1 MREVSVERPVA
12 AAVALLA
19 ASCIAAAYA
28 APAPVAVIT
37 DGVDGFT
44 ELGGAYAITIQ
55 EISDRTYAFVA
66 SQDDSGVQII
76 DITRPA
82 EPLPVAA
89 ASDDAGGFTHLY
101 RPEGIAIHDISGRTY
116 AVVASGDDG
125 TQIID
130 ITHPAEPLPVS
141 SVSYARGV
149 LGWGHSVA
157 VRDISNGTYALMV
170 GNHGM
175 QIVDIT
181 HPAEPLPVSGIS
193 HADIRYGL
201 TMTTGAVHEEDGK
214 TYALV
219 AGLESG
225 LCTVTCVKLGSMH
238 VIDITHPAKPLRVAE
253 TGTGGWP
260 RDIAVHEISN
270 RTYAFV
276 ASGDGVRIIDIT
288 RPASPVIVTGITDD
302 ASFAPSGYTELG
314 GAHGIAIHD
323 IGNRTYAVVASQSDS
338 GVQVIDVTRPGN
350 PVPVAAIQ
358 DDVDGFAALGYARD
372 VAVRDI
378 SGRTYAFVAS
388 YDGVQ
393 IMDITDLTPAP
404 PVHTPV
410 VARISTDAIIAH
422 LHTYTISRQFDIA
435 VHDIGNRTYAL
446 TGSPSKVEI
455 TDITHPDDPIP
466 VANFDKRAYGLD
478 DFYMWD
484 IAVHEISNRTYALVG
499 SFGMQIIDITH
510 PDDLLHV
517 AAIPDYFGGSS
528 DLFWNEIAVHDIG
541 NRTYVLAGD
550 NYDKG
555 VQIIDIT
562 RPDNPLP
569 VAALSDAGGF
579 IELDGG
585 GGVAV
590 AETHGRT
597 YAVVTG
603 SFNDS
608 VVIIDMTDPES
619 PVRVPLASIAASTG
633 GFSGLNW
640 ANDVALDLER
650 MSGRM
655 YAVVT
660 GSFED
665 GVQIIDMTDP
675 EFPIQVASLAA
686 GPGEANYVGIT
697 NRSGKTYAVA
707 ADSFNDNVQI
717 IDMTDP
723 ESPVLLQAASTT
735 VDPAW
740 FSGQIAPRPEGVT
753 CTPQGCINLAWLS
766 GPGVDADVAVAQ
778 ISGRT
783 YAVATNTIYHGVQI
797 IDITDPASTTQV
809 ASTPPRFDELFD
821 EISWTDDMATVQ
833 MSGRTYAVAAGSS
846 DDGVQII
853 DITDPEFPTQ
863 VASIA
868 GGPGWFTEP
877 DGTGGVAIT
886 QISGRTYAVA
896 AGSIKDDVFIIDI
909 TEPASPAPV
918 ASITAGPGGFTELLG
933 VRGIATHDIGNRTY
947 AAVASL
953 ADNGVQIIDIT
964 HPADPVP
971 VAAISDDVGG
981 FTELGGAHGIAT
993 HNIGNRTYAAVASL
1007 ADNGVQIIDITHPA
1021 DPVPVAAISDDTG
1034 GFTVLDE
1041 VRDIA
1046 IHDISN
1052 KTYVFVAGDIG
1063 VQVIDITHPAD
1074 PRPVAWLDGA
1084 DNVAIHDISNKT
1096 YALVGDVRRGVYI
1109 MDVTDLEPTQ

>member
-1 MREVSVERPVA
+1 MQKVPIGQPTVA
-12 AAVALLA
+12 VVVLLA
-19 ASCIAAAYA
+19 ASCIATAYA
-28 APAPVAVIT
+28 APAPVAVVM

-44 ELGGAYAITIQ
+44 KLDGAYAIAIK

-82 EPLPVAA
+82 EPLRVAET
-89 ASDDAGGFTHLY
+89 GFVQVP
-101 RPEGIAIHDISGRTY
+101 RDIAIHDISGRTY
-116 AVVASGDDG
+116 AVVASFGDDG
-125 TQIID
+125 IQIID
-130 ITHPAEPLPVS
+130 ITRPAEPLRVY
-141 SVSYARGV
+141 SVSDSKGV
-149 LGWGHSVA
+149 PGRVESVA
-157 VRDISNGTYALMV
+157 IRDISNGTYAIMV
-170 GNHGM
+170 GHNGM
-175 QIVDIT
+175 WIVDIT
-181 HPAEPLPVSGIS
+181 RPAEPLPVSGIS
-193 HADIRYGL
+193 SADIRYDL
-201 TMTTGAVHEEDGK
+201 KMTAVAVHEEAGK

-219 AGLESG
+219 SG
-225 LCTVTCVKLGSMH
+225 FEHANCITLLPCPPPGSIH

-253 TGTGGWP
+253 TGSVDWP

-276 ASGDGVRIIDIT
+276 VGDGGMHITDIT
-288 RPASPVIVTGITDD
+288 HPSNPASVILIRDD
-302 ASFAPSGYTELG
+302 TSWAHSRYTELG

-323 IGNRTYAVVASQSDS
+323 IDNRTYAVVASQLDS

-350 PVPVAAIQ
+350 PVPVAAIP
-358 DDVDGFAALGYARD
+358 DGADGFTALTHARD
-372 VAVRDI
+372 VAIRDI
-378 SGRTYAFVAS
+378 SGKTYAFVAGDDS
-388 YDGVQ
+388 VQ

-404 PVHTPV
+404 PVHTPA
-410 VARISTDAIIAH
+410 VAHISTDAIIAH
-422 LHTYTISRQFDIA
+422 LQTYTISRQFDIA
-435 VHDIGNRTYAL
+435 VHDIGNKTYAL
-446 TGSPSKVEI
+446 TGSPSRVEI

-466 VANFDKRAYGLD
+466 VRGFDKHTYGLD
-478 DFYMWD
+478 NFYMWD
-484 IAVHEISNRTYALVG
+484 IIVHEISNRTYALVG
-499 SFGMQIIDITH
+499 SFGMQIIDITN
-510 PDDLLHV
+510 PVDLLHV
-517 AAIPDYFGGSS
+517 AAIPDYFGGSY

-541 NRTYVLAGD
+541 NRTYALAGD
-550 NYDKG
+550 DYDKG

-562 RPDNPLP
+562 HPDNPLP
-569 VAALSDAGGF
+569 VAALSDAGDF

-590 AETHGRT
+590 AKTHGRT

-608 VVIIDMTDPES
+608 VMIIDMTNPES
-619 PVRVPLASIAASTG
+619 PVPVPLAPIAASTG

-640 ANDVALDLER
+640 ANDVALDLEL

-660 GSFED
+660 GSFDD
-665 GVQIIDMTDP
+665 GVQIINMTDP
-675 EFPIQVASLAA
+675 TFPIQVASLAA
-686 GPGEANYVGIT
+686 GPGETNYVGIT
-697 NRSGKTYAVA
+697 NIFGRTYAVA

-717 IDMTDP
+717 INMTDP
-723 ESPVLLQAASTT
+723 ESPVLFQVASTT
-735 VDPAW
+735 VDPSW
-740 FSGQIAPRPEGVT
+740 FSGQIVPRPEDIT
-753 CTPQGCINLAWLS
+753 CTPQGCVGSVWLS
-766 GPGVDADVAVAQ
+766 GPGVGADMAVAQ

-797 IDITDPASTTQV
+797 IDITDPASPTQV

-821 EISWTDDMATVQ
+821 KISWVDDMATVQ
-833 MSGRTYAVAAGSS
+833 MSGRTYAVAASS
-846 DDGVQII
+846 SNDGVQII
-853 DITDPEFPTQ
+853 DITDSEFPTQ
-863 VASIA
+863 IASIA
-868 GGPGWFTEP
+868 GGPGWFAEP
-877 DGTGGVAIT
+877 DGIVGVAIT
-886 QISGRTYAVA
+886 QMSGKTYAVA
-896 AGSIKDDVFIIDI
+896 AGSIRDDVFIIDI

-947 AAVASL
+947 AVVASQY
-953 ADNGVQIIDIT
+953 DSGVQIIDIT

-981 FTELGGAHGIAT
+981 FTELGGAHGIAV
-993 HNIGNRTYAAVASL
+993 HDIGSRTYAAVASL
-1007 ADNGVQIIDITHPA
+1007 ADSGVQIIDITHPA
-1021 DPVPVAAISDDTG
+1021 DPVPVAAIHDDTG

-1041 VRDIA
+1041 ARDIA

-1109 MDVTDLEPTQ
+1109 MDVTDLEPAQ